1 MKLKYNF
8 VIEDVVGQKIA
19 VPIGRENCI
28 GGFLKLNNSGAYIL
42 NLLKNDVSAEEI
54 ISSIQKDFEVDD
66 ITEAKQFV
74 NSFLEELKNSDLLE

>member
-19 VPIGRENCI
+19 VPIGAEDGI
-28 GGFLKLNNSGAYIL
+28 GGFLKLNDSGAYIL

-66 ITEAKQFV
+66 IAEIKEFV
-74 NSFLEELKNSDLLE
+74 TSFLEELKKSDLLA